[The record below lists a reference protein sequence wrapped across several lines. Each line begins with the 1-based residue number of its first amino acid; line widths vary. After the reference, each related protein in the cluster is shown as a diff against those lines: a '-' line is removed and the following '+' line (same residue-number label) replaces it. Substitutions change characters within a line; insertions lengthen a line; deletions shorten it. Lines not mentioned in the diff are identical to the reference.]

1 MKVACRSP
9 EGDGID
15 RQNRLKRPRAAP
27 RMERENSNHVKIS
40 AFVDRLDFAELYSFA
55 GELPSPFHPC
65 RGHSLFT
72 VGFAR
77 LLHQPVAL
85 LPADAK

>member
-1 MKVACRSP
+1 MKVASQSP
-9 EGDGID
+9 IDEWID

-27 RMERENSNHVKIS
+27 RIKKGNSNHVKIS

-55 GELPSPFHPC
+55 GELPSPFHPSK
-65 RGHSLFT
+65 GLSLFK